1 MKIKPARRKFKKREK
16 ITFEGGAVMT
26 LTKDIEK
33 DATELEGDLDK
44 DVEKD
49 KTGDTTDDP
58 RTFFKNI
65 LPNRLR
71 KDEDKKKKGDKV
83 ILTESVS
90 DTNTEILETDVTAEE
105 AEEANPEDE
114 IGLLQHLTQ
123 PKDTNILILN
133 KPRKMVEINLILLLR
148 WTLIKLI
155 GLK

>member
-1 MKIKPARRKFKKREK
+1 M
-16 ITFEGGAVMT
+16 G
-26 LTKDIEK
+26 
-33 DATELEGDLDK
+33 
-44 DVEKD
+44 VEKD

-90 DTNTEILETDVTAEE
+90 DATTEILETDVTAEE

-114 IGLLQHLTQ
+114 LEFVTTFDPAEGYKYFDPEQTEENGRDKFNTIT
-123 PKDTNILILN
+123 
-133 KPRKMVEINLILLLR
+133 KMDPDKAYWV
-148 WTLIKLI
+148 KM
-155 GLK
+155 